1 MLEFS
6 SWQRLF
12 FFFYILAISVLTK
25 TIIIWLWRHNKNH
38 WIYCAQTSS
47 SGLLNFERRTLIFQH
62 KKFRFDDWPCDT
74 PINIDQMSCK
84 GICNHCTKQTPDWP
98 WAYQG
103 VCLFEEGMGEWEGGV
118 PCCHSGEFMVS
129 YIQMGRDGSIIAIP
143 MLAKV
148 MDPVNK
154 NDNSYRNSISRIFSL
169 YYVIVISYGNIFL
182 DSIYLM
188 KKLYVVRVLHWGVA

>member
-1 MLEFS
+1 MDRIPKSANCS
-6 SWQRLF
+6 SLCLTF
-12 FFFYILAISVLTK
+12 HHDKDFLNILAISVLTK

-38 WIYCAQTSS
+38 WYPLCSDLELGIWWI
-47 SGLLNFERRTLIFQH
+47 FERKTLIFQH
-62 KKFRFDDWPCDT
+62 KKFRFDIWPCDT
-74 PINIDQMSCK
+74 PINIDQISCK
-84 GICNHCTKQTPDWP
+84 GNHCTKQTPDWP

-154 NDNSYRNSISRIFSL
+154 NDNSYRNSKFILRHCHIIWRHFS
-169 YYVIVISYGNIFL
+169 
-182 DSIYLM
+182 
-188 KKLYVVRVLHWGVA
+188 W